1 MINRI
6 MKNNAMKSLQK
17 DLDRLDRTR
26 SYADVSVIADKSYI
40 PDDTKEHTLDVYY
53 VAEALLSREEMMRS
67 DYIPFCRRPCES
79 GCRVLAV

>member
-6 MKNNAMKSLQK
+6 MKNDAMKSLQK

-40 PDDTKEHTLDVYY
+40 SDYTKEHMSL
-53 VAEALLSREEMMRS
+53 RK
-67 DYIPFCRRPCES
+67 
-79 GCRVLAV
+79 RV